1 MACSDG
7 DPLLAMPM
15 NTSPESF
22 PSGNRPW
29 SSEGSA
35 MNLRAFEADGLTL
48 GELSAKHVDVAGT
61 NDEFR

>member
-1 MACSDG
+1 
-7 DPLLAMPM
+7 
-15 NTSPESF
+15 
-22 PSGNRPW
+22 
-29 SSEGSA
+29 